1 MLRPRASLLNRANR
15 MLFVVG
21 LLAAVLAM
29 GAAWLAWQ
37 GAVNTYAARGHEQ
50 TLRHYQSKLAD
61 TRQEWDKTARRLKA
75 QIEFM
80 RIGELG
86 AEQRVASL
94 RAFFNAQAES
104 RAFEGVLLVTSEG
117 MQVFSIGCQAMLLD
131 SLNMNDLYVRSHCSD
146 ADTVYAITRVPIW
159 LGKDGHGMVLFAR
172 ALDNGLLTHLARG
185 MDSLF
190 LRHNGQTLASSLGTT
205 GLTMP
210 IDARQSGRLKNGVTL
225 QATLSLRED
234 DGGDAPLLVIRHA
247 LDPLVSPYTVMAGAA
262 VLTLSLLAL
271 IWFGLGRGMRG
282 HLKEIEALSRSAGS
296 FLVQFRRSPA
306 VRQALEKLTPRADEM
321 GRLGVALDSLMEEA
335 ENRHAEQA
343 AHLQT
348 LDLLEEAVVELDL
361 AGCITRVSSGWR
373 KVTGIDADVSGQVL
387 ADFLD
392 PEDTPALTAL
402 VAALARQEKQQVSAR
417 LRLAPHNEEE
427 RWLELRLVRA
437 AGGKNGGDSLR
448 GVLRDITQSYLQ
460 ERRITHMALHDALTG
475 LPNRVLLEDRMKVAM
490 RQAERSQRKVALGF
504 IDLDHFKHVNDSLGH
519 KMGDQLLIALSQ
531 RLRYHLRSGDTL
543 ARWGGDEFVVLLPD
557 MPSIEA
563 IREVAEKLREATGAA
578 LSVEESEFNLTFSS
592 GFTVFPDDADSGEL
606 LLAHADRAMFYAK
619 AQGRNNLQF
628 FADMAHKGLGKK
640 EIYIQQR
647 LAAAIRDKRITN
659 HYQPLVDARSGRVNG
674 VETLARW
681 YEPDMGWISPATF
694 IPMAENLGLIRD
706 LGEQVWLQALHDMQS
721 WEEHDLMLSV
731 NLSKR
736 QLFMPYFTEKLLEDV
751 QAHGL
756 EPGRVTLEITESIAL
771 LDVEYA
777 AERLKEL
784 GDAGFRLSI
793 DDFGTGYSSLSQLH
807 DLPVN
812 ELKID
817 IAFVR
822 RIQQPQGAR
831 LIQTIVGMADTLEL
845 ATVAEGVEDEAVA
858 ERLKGMGVDILQG
871 WHLGRPMPAEALT
884 AWLAEK

>member
-1 MLRPRASLLNRANR
+1 
-15 MLFVVG
+15 
-21 LLAAVLAM
+21 
-29 GAAWLAWQ
+29 
-37 GAVNTYAARGHEQ
+37 
-50 TLRHYQSKLAD
+50 
-61 TRQEWDKTARRLKA
+61 
-75 QIEFM
+75 
-80 RIGELG
+80 
-86 AEQRVASL
+86 
-94 RAFFNAQAES
+94 
-104 RAFEGVLLVTSEG
+104 
-117 MQVFSIGCQAMLLD
+117 
-131 SLNMNDLYVRSHCSD
+131 
-146 ADTVYAITRVPIW
+146 
-159 LGKDGHGMVLFAR
+159 
-172 ALDNGLLTHLARG
+172 
-185 MDSLF
+185 
-190 LRHNGQTLASSLGTT
+190 
-205 GLTMP
+205 
-210 IDARQSGRLKNGVTL
+210 
-225 QATLSLRED
+225 
-234 DGGDAPLLVIRHA
+234 
-247 LDPLVSPYTVMAGAA
+247 
-262 VLTLSLLAL
+262 
-271 IWFGLGRGMRG
+271 
-282 HLKEIEALSRSAGS
+282 
-296 FLVQFRRSPA
+296 
-306 VRQALEKLTPRADEM
+306 
-321 GRLGVALDSLMEEA
+321 
-335 ENRHAEQA
+335 
-343 AHLQT
+343 
-348 LDLLEEAVVELDL
+348 
-361 AGCITRVSSGWR
+361 
-373 KVTGIDADVSGQVL
+373 
-387 ADFLD
+387 
-392 PEDTPALTAL
+392 
-402 VAALARQEKQQVSAR
+402 
-417 LRLAPHNEEE
+417 
-427 RWLELRLVRA
+427 
-437 AGGKNGGDSLR
+437 SLR
-448 GVLRDITQSYLQ
+448 GVLRDITQRYLQ

-578 LSVEESEFNLTFSS
+578 LSVEESEFNLTFSA

-721 WEEHDLMLSV
+721 WEEYDLMLSV

-858 ERLKGMGVDILQG
+858 ERLKGMGVGILQG